1 VSDQAPPER
10 SGPKKGKF
18 LQYGL
23 HVAVLVGVAMAGL
36 KYING
41 DAFLKA
47 LQRFSWEY
55 APLILALSVGYV
67 LVKGWRFVFLMRQ
80 FTDASRWMILRAYVA
95 GQACTLLPGG
105 MAARAALLDQ
115 VKIPVSDSAASI
127 ALSSFSDQA
136 VLLACS
142 LLAAFWFKDARGP
155 ALYLLAGLAVIS
167 IVLGVEATRTWLLR
181 LIERLLGK
189 FKLLD
194 QWRGFL
200 RSLGEVTTVPVVL
213 GGVAN
218 AALAFALYVIA
229 LDLAMRGVGA
239 KVPYATLLL
248 AFTLPTMLGRIS
260 AMPGGVGVTE
270 TGMIGILNHAPG
282 VSLDQAAAAVT
293 VFRLGTVVF
302 AAVFGGLVYLFGW
315 RGTAEVKAT

>member
-127 ALSSFSDQA
+127 ALSSFRIRPCCSRA
-136 VLLACS
+136 ACS
-142 LLAAFWFKDARGP
+142 PRSGSRTRAARPFTCSP
-155 ALYLLAGLAVIS
+155 A
-167 IVLGVEATRTWLLR
+167 W
-181 LIERLLGK
+181 
-189 FKLLD
+189 
-194 QWRGFL
+194 
-200 RSLGEVTTVPVVL
+200 P
-213 GGVAN
+213 
-218 AALAFALYVIA
+218 
-229 LDLAMRGVGA
+229 
-239 KVPYATLLL
+239 
-248 AFTLPTMLGRIS
+248 
-260 AMPGGVGVTE
+260 
-270 TGMIGILNHAPG
+270 
-282 VSLDQAAAAVT
+282 
-293 VFRLGTVVF
+293 
-302 AAVFGGLVYLFGW
+302 
-315 RGTAEVKAT
+315 